1 MRRRRSAPRT
11 RKTTRRWHI
20 PPPLVHGPE
29 ALEGGS
35 VLEEVQSD
43 LGALLWLSL
52 RDVMLWADTAPE
64 ERGDLFTREAAVQRE
79 ASLRRL
85 SAPPEIAAALH
96 ELGAVVARPESADAT
111 AVSRACEEL
120 SRWAEGSNAL
130 QTALAF
136 AQNAAL
142 SDASNPDAAFNVA
155 RLAVRIADHARA
167 EVWFRRAIGLAR
179 QAHDWRRYSRAFSG
193 LGNLYLMRG
202 NLPGAHRFHLRAL
215 RGARRGGVR
224 AEQAAALHDLFGV
237 AIETGRVAEA
247 ERYAREA
254 TAAYGTK
261 NPRVA
266 AFAHDV
272 AYFWMQQGHFARARS
287 VFEAVLPL
295 IEQPVERLFVEA
307 DLMRAAAGAGD
318 RDLAREMSDRVLQKA
333 DRPEHAAGAP
343 RALLEIGRG
352 ALQLHD
358 LDLAERAATRAAA
371 AAGERMEGK
380 TRLAAESLLDA
391 VRRARAAARP
401 STGEPPA
408 ADRAG
413 SADALAEDLIRS
425 LRELEA
431 RGQER

>member
-1 MRRRRSAPRT
+1 MKRRRSAPRT
-11 RKTTRRWHI
+11 RKTSRRWHI

-35 VLEEVQSD
+35 VLEEVQSE
-43 LGALLWLSL
+43 LGALLWQAL

-64 ERGDLFTREAAVQRE
+64 ERADLFPPEASARRE
-79 ASLRRL
+79 ASFTSLAETDEVVGALR
-85 SAPPEIAAALH
+85 A
-96 ELGAVVARPESADAT
+96 LGAVLGGAAPADAA
-111 AVSRACEEL
+111 AVARACEEI
-120 SRWAEGSNAL
+120 SRWAERRDSL

-142 SDASNPDAAFNVA
+142 ADPANPDSAFNVA

-202 NLPGAHRFHLRAL
+202 NLPGAQRFHLRAL

-254 TAAYGTK
+254 TLAYGSR
-261 NPRVA
+261 NPRLA
-266 AFAHDV
+266 ALAHDV
-272 AYFWMQQGHFARARS
+272 AYSWMQQGHFARALA
-287 VFEAVLPL
+287 VFQAVLPL
-295 IEQPVERLFVEA
+295 IDQPMERLFVEA

-318 RDLAREMSDRVLQKA
+318 AELARRMATNVWEKA
-333 DRPEHAAGAP
+333 ARPDHAQGAA
-343 RALLEIGRG
+343 RALLELGLG
-352 ALQLHD
+352 ALQLQD
-358 LDLAERAATRAAA
+358 LDLAESAARRVVVV
-371 AAGERMEGK
+371 AGERMEGK
-380 TRLAAESLLDA
+380 TRLAGESLLDA
-391 VRRARAAARP
+391 VRRARAASRSTPQEVAVESP
-401 STGEPPA
+401 SE
-408 ADRAG
+408 
-413 SADALAEDLIRS
+413 SADALAEELIRT

-431 RGQER
+431 RPR